1 MRALE
6 PLVGSR
12 PAHIGIILVWLIL
25 GGLVVA
31 RRPRRNGKTRYRQAE
46 ADSMPRTHER
56 YSEQPAALAAS
67 DTPDGSS

>member
-1 MRALE
+1 VRALE
-6 PLVGSR
+6 HLVGSR
-12 PAHIGIILVWLIL
+12 PARIGIILLWLIL

-31 RRPRRNGKTRYRQAE
+31 RRPRRNEKTRYRQAE

-67 DTPDGSS
+67 DTPDDSS